1 MTQQKATDMP
11 KTQTTTTQHPRI
23 DHHGARTGV
32 TGSCHQLHLDE
43 HHSLLIDC
51 GLFQGKEAGNR
62 PGGDASQPIDFDIS
76 TVQALIATHVHIDHV
91 GRIPWLL
98 AAGYRGPILC
108 SEPSA
113 KLLPLVLEDAFQLGI
128 SRDQKLVNQYINM
141 IEQRIVALPYGK
153 WFCIKGTETRTPSPL
168 CKTTGTVAKVRLQR
182 AGHILGSAY
191 VEIDHNNHRTV
202 FSGDLGACHTPL
214 LRAPRSP
221 YRADTLVLEST
232 YGDRNHENRA
242 TRKQRLQAAINKALQ
257 NQGTV
262 LIPAFSIGRTQ
273 ELLYELEELI
283 NGDGYQRCPS
293 PGIDATEPNTPT
305 NFNNLPI
312 ILDSPLAAR
321 ITAAYRDL
329 QPFWNNEAHAR
340 LQQGRKPLAFDNLL
354 TVNSHAEHQ
363 KMVNHLAHSAR
374 PAIVIAGSGMCT
386 AGRIVNYLKAMLGDV
401 SQTEGTPGREIQRN
415 GPQQGTVLLDGERY
429 RIRAGVQSIG
439 GYSAHADQQGL
450 LRFVK
455 GIKRRPRDIRLVHG
469 EEGAKRA
476 LMGELGKLCNWTIVR

>member
-1 MTQQKATDMP
+1 MP

-23 DHHGARTGV
+23 AHHGARTGV

-76 TVQALIATHVHIDHV
+76 TVQALIASGTETS
-91 GRIPWLL
+91 
-98 AAGYRGPILC
+98 A
-108 SEPSA
+108 PSPAQNSAQNPGDGARPPSPTA

-386 AGRIVNYLKAMLGDV
+386 AGRIVNYLKAMLGDERHDV
-401 SQTEGTPGREIQRN
+401 LFVGYQAEGTPGREIQRN

-455 GIKRRPRDIRLVHG
+455 GIKHRPRDIRLVHG